1 MASEPSNFAGR
12 VRLTKRRPSLG
23 SNMVSRSATSR
34 RMALVAALTAA
45 TSMACGGSE
54 RPTAPERP
62 PRAPSIPE
70 VILRADT
77 MAHAAFT
84 ALCSALIRSSR
95 HNLLNANSQWPR
107 RQREPASATS
117 SLDLNNLMPSPADD
131 FLQSRPTIGS
141 IAGERVAALQGT
153 AVAGDL
159 NLYMHAPA
167 SSRVHKPPRNLP
179 ERLQSFAGRE
189 RELTATPEPAR
200 VGAQAKHTERRHY
213 PERDNLE

>member
-1 MASEPSNFAGR
+1 MASEPSNFAAR

-95 HNLLNANSQWPR
+95 HNLLNANSQRPR

-167 SSRVHKPPRNLP
+167 SSCRVHKPPRNLP

-189 RELTATPEPAR
+189 RGLTATPEPAR
-200 VGAQAKHTERRHY
+200 VGAQANHAGGR
-213 PERDNLE
+213 PVRDNLE